1 MDRLLVALALL
12 LLATPAPAISR
23 LEAGRVTAGE
33 IVAQEVAATLGPDG
47 IELTVASLEAPGGY
61 AWRALRWSC
70 TPSIEEAVE
79 RCAGPVRARVGKQ
92 RRSAA
97 LAFERDASGWGA
109 ALSSGR
115 ASARVAIPSEGP
127 IAVHLRRV
135 PLAWIA
141 PPLEAMLPKLA
152 PGGGRID
159 ARLAVTTDE
168 ALHVDGEL
176 ALDNVAFDSDDGA
189 LAASGLR
196 VRSTVSYQSA
206 GGAGRAR
213 HTLEGRIESGQWLV
227 APLFVDHAE
236 APASFGVTIEQAP
249 DGYTVPAW
257 SWRDDGALVAHGSA
271 SLASDGALRR
281 LEVAHY
287 EATLDRAWPRYA
299 RPALAGGAL
308 AALGATGTARGR
320 LIAVADSPLAG
331 EIELVDVSV
340 RDDQERYAVVG
351 LAGALAFAP
360 AEPRTTPLAWRRAA
374 LHRIAIGAGN
384 TRIVA
389 NATGH
394 ALAEPLVL
402 DALGGRVRVPRL
414 VLAREGGARRIE
426 AAAELESL
434 SVRAL
439 TAALDWPAF
448 EGTLSGRI
456 PAVRVEGERIAFD
469 GALELEVFDGRVTL
483 GGLALERAFGVAPS
497 LAADVAI
504 EDLALKPLTEA
515 FSFGTIEGRLDGR
528 IAGLRLVDWKP
539 IAFEL
544 ALRTDDHRGQRQR
557 ISQRAVDSLSSVGG
571 AGAGAGIQRSLLR
584 MFDTF
589 PYAEIGISCTLE
601 RNVCTMGGL
610 DSADGGYT
618 IVRGA
623 GLPRLT
629 VIGHQRRVDWPVL
642 VARLEAATEGA
653 GPVIE

>member
-1 MDRLLVALALL
+1 MGRLALALAVL
-12 LLATPAPAISR
+12 ASATPAAAVSR
-23 LEAGRVTAGE
+23 LAAARVTAGE
-33 IVAQEVAATLGPDG
+33 VVAQDVAATLGPDG
-47 IELTVASLEAPGGY
+47 IELTATSLDAPSGY

-70 TPSIEEAVE
+70 TPSTEGLVE
-79 RCAGPVRARVGKQ
+79 HCAGPVRARAGPQ
-92 RRSAA
+92 RPSGTLA
-97 LAFERDASGWGA
+97 LERGESGWA
-109 ALSSGR
+109 VALSSGR
-115 ASARVAIPSEGP
+115 ASARVAVADGRP
-127 IAVHLRRV
+127 IDVRLRRV
-135 PLAWIA
+135 PLAWFS
-141 PPLEAMLPKLA
+141 PLLASALPKLA
-152 PGGGRID
+152 PGAGRID
-159 ARLAVTTDE
+159 ATLAVATD
-168 ALHVDGEL
+168 A
-176 ALDNVAFDSDDGA
+176 ALDVEGEIALDGVAFDSSDGT
-189 LAASGLR
+189 LAASDLHL
-196 VRSTVSYQSA
+196 RSTVSRRE
-206 GGAGRAR
+206 GDAGRAR
-213 HTLEGRIESGQWLV
+213 YVLDGRIDSGQWLV
-227 APLFVDHAE
+227 APLFVDHADS
-236 APASFGVTIEQAP
+236 PASFGVTIEESP
-249 DGYTVPAW
+249 DGYALPAW
-257 SWRDDGALVAHGSA
+257 SWRDEGTLVANGSA
-271 SLASDGALRR
+271 SLDRDAGLRR
-281 LEVAHY
+281 FEVERY

-299 RPALAGGAL
+299 ASALAGGAF
-308 AALGATGTARGR
+308 ASLGATGTVRGR
-320 LIAVADSPLAG
+320 LVAVPDSPLAG
-331 EIELVDVSV
+331 EIELLDVTV
-340 RDDQERYAVVG
+340 RDEQERYAVEG

-360 AEPRTTPLAWRRAA
+360 AEPRTTTLAWRGAA
-374 LHRIAIGAGN
+374 LHRIAIGAGSA
-384 TRIVA
+384 RIVA
-389 NATGH
+389 DATGH
-394 ALAEPLVL
+394 ALAQALVL

-414 VLAREGGARRIE
+414 VLAREGAARRVE

-439 TAALDWPAF
+439 TEALDWPAF

-528 IAGLRLVDWKP
+528 VDGLRLVDWKP

-544 ALRTDDHRGQRQR
+544 ALRTDDQPGQRQR
-557 ISQRAVDSLSSVGG
+557 ISQRAVDALSSVGG

-653 GPVIE
+653 GPVID

>member
-1 MDRLLVALALL
+1 L
-12 LLATPAPAISR
+12 SR
-23 LEAGRVTAGE
+23 LAAARVTAGE
-33 IVAQEVAATLGPDG
+33 VVAHDVAAALGPDG
-47 IELTVASLEAPGGY
+47 IEVRAASLDAPAGY
-61 AWRALRWSC
+61 GWRALRWSC
-70 TPSIEEAVE
+70 TPSTEGAVE
-79 RCAGPVRARVGKQ
+79 RCAGPVRARAGKQ
-92 RRSAA
+92 RPSGTLALERSAP
-97 LAFERDASGWGA
+97 GWA
-109 ALSSGR
+109 VALSSGR
-115 ASARVAIPSEGP
+115 ASARVTVADERP
-127 IAVHLRRV
+127 IEVRLRRV
-135 PLAWIA
+135 PLAWVS
-141 PPLEAMLPKLA
+141 PPLASALPKLA
-152 PGGGRID
+152 PGEGRID
-159 ARLAVTTDE
+159 ATLAISTE
-168 ALHVDGEL
+168 AALQVDGEL
-176 ALDNVAFDSDDGA
+176 ALDDVAFDSSDGT
-189 LAASGLR
+189 LAASGLNL
-196 VRSTVSYQSA
+196 RSTVSWRQVD
-206 GGAGRAR
+206 AGRAR
-213 HTLEGRIESGQWLV
+213 YVIEGRIESGQWLV
-227 APLFVDHAE
+227 APIFVDHAD
-236 APASFGVTIEQAP
+236 APASFGATIQQVP
-249 DGYTVPAW
+249 DGYALPAW
-257 SWRDDGALVAHGSA
+257 SWRDEGALVAKGSA
-271 SLASDGALRR
+271 SLDRDAGLRR
-281 LEVAHY
+281 LEVERY

-299 RPALAGGAL
+299 APALAGGAFASL
-308 AALGATGTARGR
+308 EATGTVRGR
-320 LIAVADSPLAG
+320 LVAAPGSPLAG
-331 EIELVDVSV
+331 EIELVDVTI
-340 RDDQERYAVVG
+340 RDEQERYAVEG

-360 AEPRTTPLAWRRAA
+360 AEPRTTSLAWRGAA
-374 LHRIAIGAGN
+374 LHRIAIGAGSA
-384 TRIVA
+384 RIVA

-394 ALAEPLVL
+394 ALAQPLVL

-414 VLAREGGARRIE
+414 ELAREGEARRVE

-439 TAALDWPAF
+439 TEALGWPAF

-528 IAGLRLVDWKP
+528 VDGLRLVDWKP

-544 ALRTDDHRGQRQR
+544 ALRTDDQPGQRQR
-557 ISQRAVDSLSSVGG
+557 ISQRAVDALSSVGG

-589 PYAEIGISCTLE
+589 PYAEIGISCTLV

-653 GPVIE
+653 GPVID